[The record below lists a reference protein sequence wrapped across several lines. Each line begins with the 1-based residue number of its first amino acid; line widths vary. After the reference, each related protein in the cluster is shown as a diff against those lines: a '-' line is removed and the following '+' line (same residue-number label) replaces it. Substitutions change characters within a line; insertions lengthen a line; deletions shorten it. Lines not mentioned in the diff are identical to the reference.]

1 VRALRASVTV
11 LLFAGAAAATLPSR
25 APAPPLEV
33 VLAVGPSAPPDPSAG
48 ADAVAAWSQA
58 AWEADV
64 ARWNAAVD
72 DNRRRADDAAAR
84 RRAARSSRGRSAG
97 AILHCENRSGSYT
110 AENPRSTA
118 SGRYQ
123 FVDGTFRATKAAR
136 EGGWTHAADA
146 PPEVQDAA
154 FAEVWNGGKGSHHW
168 AECGG

>member
-1 VRALRASVTV
+1 M
-11 LLFAGAAAATLPSR
+11 LLIAGAAATPVVSR
-25 APAPPLEV
+25 ARDTPTATR
-33 VLAVGPSAPPDPSAG
+33 LAVGAPAPPDPSDG
-48 ADAVAAWSQA
+48 AADVAAWSQA

-72 DNRRRADDAAAR
+72 DNRRRADAAAAAR
-84 RRAARSSRGRSAG
+84 RRAARSSRGRSAS
-97 AILHCENRSGSYT
+97 AILACENRGGSYT
-110 AENPRSTA
+110 AENPTSTA